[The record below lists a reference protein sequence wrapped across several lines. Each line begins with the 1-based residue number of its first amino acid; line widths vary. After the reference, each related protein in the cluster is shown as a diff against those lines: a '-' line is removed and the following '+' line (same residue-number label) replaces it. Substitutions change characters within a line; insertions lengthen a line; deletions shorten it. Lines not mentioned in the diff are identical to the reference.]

1 MVKSKHFSF
10 SKNFRSIILLFLNKD
25 IDFIEQRN
33 HLFIQ
38 KEYNTKSI
46 IQAFRYIKN
55 LVLNVSVSHFIT
67 EKPKKEIIEKLNIN
81 EKKELSQNMN
91 YFNLL
96 ILITTRFINFEFV
109 EGINEELI
117 EEIISVSSSACEFLE
132 ILIKKTKDQNLIK
145 GIFKLFLNKIFIIL
159 ANKLGI
165 EEEGNLCSINV
176 KKNDIKEDKRNQVLQ
191 IQLLEI
197 MKLLMFEK
205 ADNSDLIEI
214 YSS

>member
-1 MVKSKHFSF
+1 
-10 SKNFRSIILLFLNKD
+10 
-25 IDFIEQRN
+25 
-33 HLFIQ
+33 
-38 KEYNTKSI
+38 
-46 IQAFRYIKN
+46 
-55 LVLNVSVSHFIT
+55 
-67 EKPKKEIIEKLNIN
+67 
-81 EKKELSQNMN
+81 MN

-117 EEIISVSSSACEFLE
+117 EENISVSSSACEFLE
-132 ILIKKTKDQNLIK
+132 ILIKKTKNQNIIK